1 MKRFITTS
9 GLAMLLV
16 STAAAARPNIVVV
29 TKTTTVRKETVQT
42 QSLLARVTVYWAGG
56 RGSDRYTRQHKSAT
70 GLRLRQ
76 GHCAVDPRKIPYGS
90 QIIFPDRTGLV
101 AVDTG
106 SAVRSRKAARR
117 GGRTAFE
124 KGAIVVDRFFE
135 TKGQALAWASRN
147 PAFMTVR
154 VVPPN
159 SRAPLNVQTPTQS
172 RVPSRAIATNAPP
185 PVNTLAPVGK
195 SRLSVPKPVLQ
206 NSPETTNSARRK
218 T

>member
-9 GLAMLLV
+9 GLLLLLASAASARTV
-16 STAAAARPNIVVV
+16 SAAPTR
-29 TKTTTVRKETVQT
+29 E
-42 QSLLARVTVYWAGG
+42 QSLLARVTVYWASGG

-70 GLRLRQ
+70 GMRLRQ

-117 GGRTAFE
+117 GGRTAYE
-124 KGAIVVDRFFE
+124 KNAIVVDRFFE
-135 TKGQALAWASRN
+135 TKRQALSWARRN

-154 VVPPN
+154 VLPPN
-159 SRAPLNVQTPTQS
+159 YRARSMAQPILPRRQQGRIASNASFTNKPAPATKPL
-172 RVPSRAIATNAPP
+172 PP
-185 PVNTLAPVGK
+185 
-195 SRLSVPKPVLQ
+195 VPKPGYRAL
-206 NSPETTNSARRK
+206 
-218 T
+218 